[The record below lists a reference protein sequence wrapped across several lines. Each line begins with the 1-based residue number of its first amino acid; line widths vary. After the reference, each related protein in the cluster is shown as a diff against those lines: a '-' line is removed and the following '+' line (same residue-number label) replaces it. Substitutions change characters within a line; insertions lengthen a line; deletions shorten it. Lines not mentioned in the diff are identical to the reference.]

1 MRSEVYAE
9 ESITSIDFFKTIIS
23 RMMNAFALH
32 KIILDDEGKP
42 CDYEFMDVNPSFE
55 ILTGLK
61 KSDVLGKKVSEI
73 IPNIKEDEVDWIDI
87 YGNVAIKGES
97 ISFDSYS
104 KFLGKWYIINAY
116 SPKNGYFITV
126 FSDISQMKMNEL
138 ALHKKNEELFDTHE
152 KLQHITYHD
161 YLTGL
166 PNRVSLYNNTKMK
179 LEDFPSSS
187 MALFYIETDNFKFIN
202 GTLGHP
208 FGEKLIIEISNRLS
222 SLFYND
228 HKIYRLDGAEFI
240 LFIYS
245 FIREDE
251 LKECAERIIQCFKT
265 PFNLEG
271 SKLHTTVNIGIALYP
286 EHGNSVEELL
296 KNADIAMNNAKDY
309 GKNKFVFYNQAMHK
323 AVTEKLVMEKH
334 LHTALENQEFEIY
347 YQPQLDLSTKEV
359 CGFEALLRWHN
370 PELGFVSP
378 LVFIEVAEDTH
389 LIIPIGKWVLRN
401 ACYFIKKLQNKGHTD
416 FTVAVNV
423 SVIQL
428 IQDDFV
434 DTVLTL
440 LDLIDLEPKYLELE
454 ITESILVE
462 SFDVIFKKLECLRE
476 RGIKIALDDFGK
488 GYSSLSDL
496 HNLPIDILKIDKI
509 FIDSI
514 LDQDAC
520 NCITDMIIIL
530 GRKMGMTVLAEGVET
545 EEQMNYLIENQCHR
559 MQGYLFSK
567 PVPEKEILDRFIK
580 NTESNTYIYGFEWKD
595 EYSINIGSIDAQHK
609 KLFEIGNKLS
619 ELVFSKESFHNGKEL
634 LSILQELKKYTEH
647 HFKYEENLMK
657 MHGYVHFETHKNEHK
672 TFFEKVHKA
681 HNELNNYMEKD
692 YFVYLID
699 MVSVWIINHIL
710 KEDMKFKDFLSSK

>member
-1 MRSEVYAE
+1 
-9 ESITSIDFFKTIIS
+9 
-23 RMMNAFALH
+23 MNAFALH

-42 CDYEFMDVNPSFE
+42 CDYEFVDVNPSFE

-61 KSDVLGKKVSEI
+61 KSNILGKKVTEI
-73 IPNIKEDEVDWIDI
+73 IPNIREDEVDWIDI

-97 ISFDSYS
+97 ISFDSFS
-104 KFLGKWYIINAY
+104 KSLGKWYIINAY
-116 SPKNGYFITV
+116 SPKKDYFVTV
-126 FSDISQMKMNEL
+126 FSDISEMKFNEFD
-138 ALHKKNEELFDTHE
+138 LHKKNEELFATQK
-152 KLQHITYHD
+152 KLQQLACHD
-161 YLTGL
+161 YLTGM
-166 PNRVSLYNNTKMK
+166 PNKVSFYNNTKMK

-187 MALFYIETDNFKFIN
+187 MALFYIDTDNFKFIN

-208 FGEKLIIEISNRLS
+208 FGEKFIIEISNRLS
-222 SLFYND
+222 SLFYKD

-240 LFIYS
+240 LFLYG
-245 FIREDE
+245 FICEDE

-265 PFNLEG
+265 PFNLKG
-271 SKLHTTVNIGIALYP
+271 SKLHATVNIGIALYP
-286 EHGNSVEELL
+286 EHGKNVEELL
-296 KNADIAMNNAKDY
+296 KNADISMNTSKGN
-309 GKNKFVFYNQAMHK
+309 GKNKYFFYNHDMHK
-323 AVTEKLVMEKH
+323 TVNERLVMEKH
-334 LHTALENQEFEIY
+334 LHTALENHEFEIY
-347 YQPQLDLSTKEV
+347 YQPQLNLTTKEI
-359 CGFEALLRWHN
+359 CGFEALLRWRN
-370 PELGFVSP
+370 PKLGFVSP
-378 LVFIEVAEDTH
+378 LVFIQVAEDTH

-401 ACYFIKKLQNKGHTD
+401 ACYFIKKLQNKGYTD

-462 SFDVIFKKLECLRE
+462 SFEAIHKKLECLRD

-496 HNLPIDILKIDKI
+496 QNLPIDILKVDKC

-514 LDQDAC
+514 LNKDSQ
-520 NCITDMIIIL
+520 NCITDMIITL
-530 GRKMGMTVLAEGVET
+530 GRKMGMTVLAEGVES
-545 EEQMNYLIENQCHR
+545 EEQMDYLIENQCHI

-580 NTESNTYIYGFEWKD
+580 NTEANTYIYGFEWKD

-609 KLFEIGNKLS
+609 KMFEIGNKLS
-619 ELVFSKESFHNGKEL
+619 ELTFSKESSDNDKEL
-634 LSILQELKKYTEH
+634 LSILQKLKKYTQY

-657 MHGYVHFETHKNEHK
+657 MHGYVHFETHKNDHQEFIK
-672 TFFEKVHKA
+672 IVKKA
-681 HNELNNYMEKD
+681 HNELKT
-692 YFVYLID
+692 F
-699 MVSVWIINHIL
+699 WKRIILYI
-710 KEDMKFKDFLSSK
+710 